1 MDSLRQQA
9 KDKFFSEQKFS
20 LQSGTHHVARS
31 LIHRVTRTSPELDSQ
46 KPAAGLLLVRINR
59 HPYGELQITQDIFL
73 DLFTA
78 FKLEPYVLHM
88 LQRES
93 YGLMDFQSESSIGSE
108 KFLDTFNLKSI
119 SVCLI
124 WSYNHSSRWTRG
136 ILIPRHSD
144 SVGDSCEIF
153 RTFAKTLELQRDLV
167 AHPWLLRFV
176 ALLET
181 HRWIES
187 ILTNELQTIRQAE
200 SQTGYGCWESWNRG
214 HGKTWKPQ
222 LGNFAEMSQIVGF
235 STAALANVLRH
246 IEIADEF
253 GDIAPLLTEA
263 AGRSCALIREGG
275 SGLGKAAEALK
286 LVRKQVAAREKDT
299 RYLQERARNQLS
311 VMFNLINQN
320 DATTSLQIASSA
332 KDNSASMKVVALMT
346 IFFLPR
352 TFFATLF
359 AVPTLTWSE
368 DVVVSSRFWIYWAFT
383 LPCTLLL
390 VALYKGWGWGWCPIQ
405 YVS

>member
-1 MDSLRQQA
+1 MDVLRQQA

-20 LQSGTHHVARS
+20 LQGGTHHVLETLAYPNTTVFKQESTRARS
-31 LIHRVTRTSPELDSQ
+31 LIHRITRTSPELDSQ
-46 KPAAGLLLVRINR
+46 KPAAGLHLVRINR

-78 FKLEPYVLHM
+78 FELEPYVLHM

-93 YGLMDFQSESSIGSE
+93 YGLMDFQSESSSDSE
-108 KFLDTFNLKSI
+108 NVVDTFYLKTISI
-119 SVCLI
+119 CLI
-124 WSYNHSSRWTRG
+124 WSYNHSSGWTRG

-153 RTFAKTLELQRDLV
+153 RSFAKTLELQRDLV
-167 AHPWLLRFV
+167 AQPWLLRFV

-187 ILTNELQTIRQAE
+187 ILTNEMQTIRQAE
-200 SQTGYGCWESWNRG
+200 SQTGYGCWESWNGG

-222 LGNFAEMSQIVGF
+222 LGNLAKMSQLVGF

-246 IEIADEF
+246 IEIADEI

-263 AGRSCALIREGG
+263 AAGRSGVLIREGG

-286 LVRKQVAAREKDT
+286 LVRKQVAARKKDT
-299 RYLQERARNQLS
+299 KYLQERARNQLS
-311 VMFNLINQN
+311 V
-320 DATTSLQIASSA
+320 
-332 KDNSASMKVVALMT
+332 V
-346 IFFLPR
+346 R
-352 TFFATLF
+352 T
-359 AVPTLTWSE
+359 
-368 DVVVSSRFWIYWAFT
+368 VS
-383 LPCTLLL
+383 P
-390 VALYKGWGWGWCPIQ
+390 
-405 YVS
+405 